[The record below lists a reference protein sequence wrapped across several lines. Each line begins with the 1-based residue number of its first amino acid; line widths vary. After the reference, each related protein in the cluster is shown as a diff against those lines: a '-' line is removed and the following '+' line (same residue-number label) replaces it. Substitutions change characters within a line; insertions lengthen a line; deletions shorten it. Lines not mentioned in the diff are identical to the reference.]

1 MRPTISTATATAT
14 ATAAQRMPQN
24 DQTLVVSVSLFNL
37 GTLIN
42 DQSSL
47 TYRRGAGTKVEIPV
61 TGAFIEMSD
70 GEHILFDTGLLPHAC
85 EGQSGLSMARFKEM
99 IARYAPED
107 DIRSRLAELG
117 RTPEEVRIVIN
128 SHFHWDH
135 AGGNRL
141 FPQARFLV
149 QSNEYRFAHQ
159 PDGFI
164 SRPYEKAYFQCG
176 IDYEL
181 LAGDTLIK
189 PGVAALTTPGHTP
202 GHQSLM
208 VRLPS
213 GGIMIMTGDAMFCP
227 ANLDP
232 NLPPGNAHTTEH
244 AIASI
249 ARLRLLTEFLGGE
262 LVICHDPD
270 FWKKWQP
277 APHRYT

>member
-1 MRPTISTATATAT
+1 MNSISTYPDHLSQALS
-14 ATAAQRMPQN
+14 
-24 DQTLVVSVSLFNL
+24 TLVQSVSLFNL
-37 GTLIN
+37 GTLIS

-47 TYRRGAGTKVEIPV
+47 TYRRGVGTKVEIPL

-70 GEHILFDTGLLPHAC
+70 GEHILFDTGMLPHGCDEA
-85 EGQSGLSMARFKEM
+85 SGLSTARFKEM
-99 IARYAPED
+99 IARYEPED
-107 DIRSRLAELG
+107 DIRHRLRELG
-117 RTPEEVRIVIN
+117 RTPDDVKIVIN

-141 FPQARFLV
+141 FPKARFMV
-149 QSNEYRFAHQ
+149 QSSEYRFAHQ

-164 SRPYEKAYFQCG
+164 SRPYEKAYFDCD
-176 IDYEL
+176 INYEL
-181 LAGDTLIK
+181 LTGDTLIK

-208 VRLPS
+208 LRLPS
-213 GGIMIMTGDAMFCP
+213 GRVMIMTGDAMFCP

-249 ARLRLLTEFLGGE
+249 SRLRLLTEFLGGE
-262 LVICHDPD
+262 LVICHDPG
-270 FWKKWQP
+270 FWKVWRP
-277 APHRYT
+277 TPHRYT

>member
-1 MRPTISTATATAT
+1 MAAIHSPTLAHAEPTH
-14 ATAAQRMPQN
+14 
-24 DQTLVVSVSLFNL
+24 VVSVSLFNL

-47 TYRRGAGTKVEIPV
+47 TYRRGAGTMVEIPV
-61 TGAFIEMSD
+61 TGAFIEMRD
-70 GEHILFDTGLLPHAC
+70 GEHILFDTGMLPHGC
-85 EGQSGLSMARFKEM
+85 EELDGLCTEHLQPM

-107 DIRSRLAELG
+107 DIRHRLGELG
-117 RTPEEVRIVIN
+117 RTVDDVKIVIN

-141 FPQARFLV
+141 FPAARFLV
-149 QSNEYRFAHQ
+149 QSSEYRFAHH

-164 SRPYEKAYFQCG
+164 SRPYEKAYFDCG
-176 IDYEL
+176 IDYQL
-181 LAGDTLIK
+181 LTGDTMIK

-213 GGIMIMTGDAMFCP
+213 GAVLIMTGDAVFCP

-232 NLPPGNAHTTEH
+232 RVPPGNAHTTEH

-262 LVICHDPD
+262 LVICHDPG
-270 FWKKWQP
+270 FWYKWLP
-277 APHRYT
+277 APHRYL